1 MQRFRQIFICLFILL
16 LFGCTKPTPEQISF
30 TTSGRVPVNGAEIYY
45 ETYGK
50 GHPLLLLHGGYMD
63 INTWENQ
70 IPELSKYYRV
80 IAIDSRGHGASTDS
94 NAPLSYQG
102 LTSDTI
108 ALMDY
113 LKIPSAHVVGWS
125 DGSVIAAQMSIYHPS
140 RITKSVLIGT
150 TVQFEN
156 AFNLLDQWF
165 ISNATLFK
173 LYADVMLRDSYN
185 KQNQQPENWSVF
197 RDKVYSMWK
206 SPCYLSSDVN
216 TSCFSLL
223 STIETPTLLVVGEN
237 EMIRQEHTD
246 KIHKSIRNSKLI
258 VVKDAD
264 HFVAMQKPRE
274 INEIILEFLK

>member
-1 MQRFRQIFICLFILL
+1 
-16 LFGCTKPTPEQISF
+16 
-30 TTSGRVPVNGAEIYY
+30 
-45 ETYGK
+45 
-50 GHPLLLLHGGYMD
+50 MD